1 MSVIIDILGE
11 QDHGMAS
18 EERSSWVMVV
28 VATTAYVIYLSLVL
42 SESATLPLAPSVYGW
57 PLLGTI
63 LGAIVVAVLAEIGLA
78 IVDGLRGRKT
88 GRRDER
94 DRRIDQL
101 GEYTGQAFVVVGA
114 LAAMILAILEVDSF
128 WIANAVYLA
137 FVLSAVLGS
146 ITKIA
151 LYRGGLP
158 TW

>member
-1 MSVIIDILGE
+1 MSAIVDTPDE
-11 QDHGMAS
+11 QEQSMAS
-18 EERSSWVMVV
+18 EERSSWVMVI

-42 SESATLPLAPSVYGW
+42 SGGATLPLAPADYGW
-57 PLLGTI
+57 QVLWTI
-63 LGAIVVAVLAEIGLA
+63 LGAIVVTVLAEIGLA
-78 IVDGLRGRKT
+78 IVDGVRGDKT

-94 DRRIDQL
+94 DRRIHQL
-101 GEYTGQAFVVVGA
+101 GEYTGQAFVVIGA
-114 LAAMILAILEVDSF
+114 LAALILAILEADAF

>member
-1 MSVIIDILGE
+1 
-11 QDHGMAS
+11 MAS

-28 VATTAYVIYLSLVL
+28 VAVTAYATYLSLIL
-42 SESATLPLAPSVYGW
+42 GGGAALPIAPADYGW
-57 PLLGTI
+57 QLLWTI

-78 IVDGLRGRKT
+78 IVDGVRGDRT

-94 DRRIDQL
+94 DRRIHQL
-101 GEYTGQAFVVVGA
+101 GEYTGQAFVVIGA
-114 LAAMILAILEVDSF
+114 LAAMILAILEVDAF

-158 TW
+158 RW

>member
-1 MSVIIDILGE
+1 
-11 QDHGMAS
+11 MAS

-42 SESATLPLAPSVYGW
+42 SGGATLPLAPADYGW
-57 PLLGTI
+57 QVLWTI

-78 IVDGLRGRKT
+78 IVDGVRGDKT

-94 DRRIDQL
+94 DRRIHQL
-101 GEYTGQAFVVVGA
+101 GEYTGQAFIVIGA
-114 LAAMILAILEVDSF
+114 LAALILAILEADAF

>member
-1 MSVIIDILGE
+1 MSAIVDTPDE
-11 QDHGMAS
+11 QEQSMAS

-42 SESATLPLAPSVYGW
+42 SGGATLPLAPADYGW
-57 PLLGTI
+57 QVLWTI
-63 LGAIVVAVLAEIGLA
+63 LGAIVVTVLAEIGLA
-78 IVDGLRGRKT
+78 IVDGVRGDKT

-94 DRRIDQL
+94 DRRIHQL
-101 GEYTGQAFVVVGA
+101 GEYTGQAFVVIGA
-114 LAAMILAILEVDSF
+114 LAALILAILEADAF

>member
-1 MSVIIDILGE
+1 
-11 QDHGMAS
+11 MAS

-42 SESATLPLAPSVYGW
+42 SGGATLPLAPADYGW
-57 PLLGTI
+57 QVLWTI
-63 LGAIVVAVLAEIGLA
+63 LGAIVVTVLAEIGLA
-78 IVDGLRGRKT
+78 IVDGVRGDKT

-94 DRRIDQL
+94 DRRIHQL
-101 GEYTGQAFVVVGA
+101 GEYTGQAFVVIGA
-114 LAAMILAILEVDSF
+114 LAALILAILEADAF

>member
-1 MSVIIDILGE
+1 
-11 QDHGMAS
+11 MAS
-18 EERSSWVMVV
+18 EERSSWVMAV
-28 VATTAYVIYLSLVL
+28 VATVAYVIYLSLVL
-42 SESATLPLAPSVYGW
+42 NGGTTLPLAPSVYGW
-57 PLLGTI
+57 PVLGTI

-78 IVDGLRGRKT
+78 IADGVRGGKT

-94 DRRIDQL
+94 DRRIHQL

-151 LYRGGLP
+151 LYRGVLP